1 MPNSVQRQ
9 MTAEERAFL
18 MREIQLYKRDQIG
31 ELVIDVV
38 FVATWVTLYLGV
50 FVLLIWKVISW
61 FIGPL
66 SPQLQNAEAT
76 VIFLGASGIWITIAV
91 VFVCNALVSRKRVKA
106 TIVALEADGAA
117 GNIEEEEVNVVGIK
131 CFKEPEHHGRIY
143 FLLFGDG
150 RVLVRY
156 DTASPNMNGGTKSIR
171 TDCPIHCDLTM
182 IRFPQSGVVKYNWS
196 GAKIRKPRAIPL
208 TVNPKDWPEDETYCT
223 IPWDDLDAVLS
234 PPG

>member
-18 MREIQLYKRDQIG
+18 MRELQFYKRNHIG
-31 ELVIDVV
+31 ELFVDVV
-38 FVATWVTLYLGV
+38 IMATWLTLYLGGFALVIWMV
-50 FVLLIWKVISW
+50 FSW

-66 SPQLQNAEAT
+66 SPQVQNAETTA
-76 VIFLGASGIWITIAV
+76 IFIGAAGIWIAV
-91 VFVCNALVSRKRVKA
+91 AVLIVWSTLASRKRVNA
-106 TIVALEADGAA
+106 TVIALEADAAA
-117 GNIEEEEVNVVGIK
+117 GSIAEEKVTVAGIK

-156 DTASPNMNGGTKSIR
+156 DTASPNMNGGTQSIR
-171 TDCPIHCDLTM
+171 TDFPIHCDLTM
-182 IRFPQSGVVKYNWS
+182 IRFPHSDIVKYNWS
-196 GAKIRKPRAIPL
+196 GPKIRKPKATPL
-208 TVNPKDWPEDETYCT
+208 NLNPKVWPEDETYCT

-234 PPG
+234 STG